1 MYVLDECFSGHQAV
15 HPPSIKCLTKI
26 AKDLKFDMSVEELK
40 EYQEVIANY
49 CETTFQRIYNL
60 PEPKLPVK
68 YARKIGN
75 KPAAEENRF
84 NAWYWKCDISG
95 APNGKLHGKTIAM
108 KDNISVAGIPM
119 MNGSQLVEGYIP
131 DIDASVVTR
140 VLDEGGRILGKA
152 VCENLCFS
160 GGSFTAANGLVR
172 NPWDPSRMS
181 GGSSSGCAVL
191 VANKD
196 VDMAIGGDQGGSIRM
211 PAAACGIVGLK
222 PTFGLVP
229 YTGII
234 GIEPTIDHTGPMA
247 QTVYDTALL
256 LEAIAGYDDGLDHRQ
271 PRDLK
276 IPSYTKELSGDIKGL
291 RVGLLKEGFDPSFE
305 TDVNDLV
312 RKSAARLSEK
322 DAVVE
327 EVSIPWHLD
336 ASSRWQGLP
345 VLQISLTQNPRMHF
359 GGVEVVFVGILAMGG
374 IQD

>member
-1 MYVLDECFSGHQAV
+1 
-15 HPPSIKCLTKI
+15 
-26 AKDLKFDMSVEELK
+26 MSVEELK

-336 ASSRWQGLP
+336 GRYINFLIHNVCIARLCFIRRRIVS
-345 VLQISLTQNPRMHF
+345 N
-359 GGVEVVFVGILAMGG
+359 
-374 IQD
+374 